1 MSCLTGTWMTSHSA
15 SQIKAMEGGD
25 GMTRNLRMTG
35 AVAAS
40 DAARVLGDPNAT
52 GAERSAAASAL
63 AQVAHQARQTRAQAA
78 SDARYGWAAKCLVQ
92 FGSAP
97 RQILNERNTVAH
109 VTEYEG
115 PAAPAPADL

>member
-1 MSCLTGTWMTSHSA
+1 MTSHSA

-40 DAARVLGDPNAT
+40 DARVLGDPNAT

-63 AQVAHQARQTRAQAA
+63 AQAAHQARQTRAQAA
-78 SDARYGWAAKCLVQ
+78 SDAARVLRDPAATGAERSAA
-92 FGSAP
+92 GSALA
-97 RQILNERNTVAH
+97 Q
-109 VTEYEG
+109 
-115 PAAPAPADL
+115 APFRASGKRK

>member
-1 MSCLTGTWMTSHSA
+1 
-15 SQIKAMEGGD
+15 
-25 GMTRNLRMTG
+25 MTRNLRMTG
-35 AVAAS
+35 AVAAA
-40 DAARVLGDPNAT
+40 D
-52 GAERSAAASAL
+52 RS
-63 AQVAHQARQTRAQAA
+63 AA
-78 SDARYGWAAKCLVQ
+78 SDARYGWAAKCLEQ